1 MPTLEE
7 IRNRFA
13 KSTAAARREEERKAD
28 EEQKAA
34 EAAEQERLKR
44 EAREL
49 AERLRKE
56 SEEAEEEEAARRRAE
71 SERLADEKAKSAARS
86 VRPRAAKLRADE
98 HECEIRHLEYRAG
111 SSRKFWMAGVVGRR
125 LVRRWG
131 RIGTTGQGKWQE
143 FASESQAAAELEALF
158 RRKLA
163 KGYALAHGV
172 EVLAV
177 RFYDDGTVGWRKL
190 PA

>member
-28 EEQKAA
+28 EKRKAA

-56 SEEAEEEEAARRRAE
+56 REEAE
-71 SERLADEKAKSAARS
+71 RLAEEKAKSAARS
-86 VRPRAAKLRADE
+86 ARPRAAKLRADE
-98 HECEIRHLEYRAG
+98 HECETRHLECRAG

-143 FASESQAAAELEALF
+143 FPSEAQAVAELEDLF

-163 KGYALAHGV
+163 KGYALTHSA